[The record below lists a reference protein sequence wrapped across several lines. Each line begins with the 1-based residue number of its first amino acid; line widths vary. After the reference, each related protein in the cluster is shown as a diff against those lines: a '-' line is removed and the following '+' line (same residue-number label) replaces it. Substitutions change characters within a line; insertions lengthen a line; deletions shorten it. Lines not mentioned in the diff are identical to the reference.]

1 MFALDGFRTVLKK
14 REGWRRLFV
23 FLGVFNYFAVISSF
37 IGSEG
42 SQRFYFLE
50 NKYSWTEENSSTYLF
65 IQKILNWF
73 ALWMILPLLKNFLK
87 IQDNIIAVIGLTL
100 ATAGNTNLKSLFSI
114 YFFLILF

>member
-87 IQDNIIAVIGLTL
+87 IQDNMIAVIGLTL